1 MGSFAVIDAHL
12 LRVLRRAELFH
23 VLKKE
28 VINSGAVKF
37 ILPLN
42 ALKFCIDCI

>member
-1 MGSFAVIDAHL
+1 MGSFAVIDGHL

-28 VINSGAVKF
+28 VINPGAVEF
-37 ILPLN
+37 ILPSN
-42 ALKFCIDCI
+42 ALKFSIVFI